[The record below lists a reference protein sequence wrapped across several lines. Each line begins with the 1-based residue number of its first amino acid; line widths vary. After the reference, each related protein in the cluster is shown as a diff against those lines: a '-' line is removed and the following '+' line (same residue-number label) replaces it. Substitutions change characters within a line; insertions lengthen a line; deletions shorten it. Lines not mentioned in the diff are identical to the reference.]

1 VSRSDARFVA
11 GAFALSVAGA
21 LLAVGRALGHFSSA
35 WFAGGARGFGE
46 IPHGDYLQ
54 TTYRIWLFGHQLGA
68 GRAPWI
74 DPYSFQ
80 PESPHQI
87 GLGGWPFGLLL
98 WPVYAVASPVV
109 AWNVFTLVALALGG
123 LAACWWL
130 RELRVARGAALVGA
144 LAFELAP
151 YRVEQSTGHLLGP
164 ISVLLPVALAC
175 FERGLRRSRWWHAGA
190 AVALVSIPLSGQVHL
205 ALGAVPFFA
214 LYAVC
219 RTRER
224 RDLLAA
230 AGAVVL
236 GVAGGLLIQRGV
248 IAKSV
253 VAGGRDF
260 HALTQYSAWPIDLVS
275 RRQRHGSEQF
285 VFLGW
290 ATVVAAAG
298 GLVLLARQRQRG
310 LAVVLGVGAVL
321 PVAAALGSHFGG
333 YRLVWHH
340 LGVLRYARVPERTL
354 PIACLCL
361 AALVAFAVEW
371 GAQRLPRRAGWVVA
385 VAVVAVAVD
394 LHVSVIHATGAEPHA
409 GVSAALRE
417 QGRGAL
423 LELPVTL
430 PSDDLGSVYLRDSM
444 DDRRPR
450 PLGYS
455 TVARPVADR
464 AARALWRLN
473 CGVVAA
479 AQAALVRRLGV
490 RFVELHRGL
499 YAARGHAGLVPAAR
513 RGLRRMGFVQVARS
527 GPLELWRVASGPQ
540 PVSAA
545 ATPACMRWQRRA
557 L

>member
-1 VSRSDARFVA
+1 VSRPRARFFA
-11 GAFALSVAGA
+11 GALALSLAGA
-21 LLAVGRALGHFSSA
+21 LLAVGRAVGQFSSA

-46 IPHGDYLQ
+46 LPHGDYLQ

-68 GRAPWI
+68 GRTPWI

-80 PESPHQI
+80 PESPHQV

-109 AWNVFTLVALALGG
+109 AWNVLTIVALVLGG

-130 RELRVARGAALVGA
+130 RELGVSRGASLVGA

-151 YRVEQSTGHLLGP
+151 YRLEQSTGHLLGP
-164 ISVLLPVALAC
+164 VSVLLPVALAC
-175 FERGLRRSRWWHAGA
+175 FERGLRRSGWWHAGA
-190 AVALVSIPLSGQVHL
+190 AAALVSIPLSGQVHL

-290 ATVVAAAG
+290 ATVAAAVFG
-298 GLVLLARQRQRG
+298 FVLLVRGRRRG
-310 LAVVLGVGAVL
+310 LAVALGLGAVL
-321 PVAAALGSHFGG
+321 PIAAALGSHFVG
-333 YRLVWHH
+333 YRFLWHH
-340 LGVLRYARVPERTL
+340 VGVLRYARVPERTL

-371 GAQRLPRRAGWVVA
+371 AARRRPQRGVWIVAAALLVVA
-385 VAVVAVAVD
+385 ID
-394 LHVSVIHATGAEPHA
+394 LHVSVFHATGTAPEDEA
-409 GVSAALRE
+409 YAALA
-417 QGRGAL
+417 QSGPGRL

-430 PSDDLGSVYLRDSM
+430 PSDDLGSVYLGYALEEPRE
-444 DDRRPR
+444 R

-455 TVARPVADR
+455 TLARPAADR
-464 AARALWRLN
+464 TARALWLLN
-473 CGVVAA
+473 CGVARA
-479 AQAALVRRLGV
+479 EQARLVQRLGV
-490 RFVELHRGL
+490 RFVAFHRGL
-499 YAARGHAGLVPAAR
+499 YAARGHEGLIAAAR
-513 RGLRRMGFVQVARS
+513 EGLRRMGFVQIAR
-527 GPLELWRVASGPQ
+527 GGAVELWRLTGKPRRV
-540 PVSAA
+540 A
-545 ATPACMRWQRRA
+545 ATPSRACLRWQKKA
-557 L
+557 F